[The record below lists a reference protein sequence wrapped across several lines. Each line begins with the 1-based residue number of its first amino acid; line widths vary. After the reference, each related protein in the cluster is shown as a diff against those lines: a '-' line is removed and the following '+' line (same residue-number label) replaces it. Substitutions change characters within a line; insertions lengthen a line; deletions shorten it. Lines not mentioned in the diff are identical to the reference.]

1 MLNDKVRRMQ
11 INSEIYNELKNNNN
25 IITTSKVVEMGYSR
39 SLLSKYVKE
48 GLLERSQQGVYMLAD
63 AIEDDMY
70 MLMLRSKKIIFSHD
84 TALFLNGLS
93 DRTPSIHSVTI
104 PSNAKLS
111 KALSAECI
119 CYYVKPDLYHIG
131 KTMIKN
137 SLGYEVRC
145 YNAERTVCDMIR
157 SRNRLD
163 DESVVA
169 AIKNYAN
176 SREKNLNL
184 LAEYA
189 EIFRVQ
195 KILKKYLEVLL

>member
-1 MLNDKVRRMQ
+1 MLNGVSAMQ
-11 INSEIYNELKNNNN
+11 INPRIYSELKNNNN
-25 IITTSKVVEMGYSR
+25 MITTAKVIEMGFSR

-48 GLLERSQQGVYMLAD
+48 GLLERSQQGVYMLID

-70 MLMLRSKKIIFSHD
+70 MLMIRSEKIIFSHD

-93 DRTPSIHSVTI
+93 ERTPFVHSVTI
-104 PSNAKLS
+104 PSDTKLS
-111 KALSAECI
+111 KALNDECI
-119 CYYVKPDLYHIG
+119 CYYVKPDLYHVGEILR
-131 KTMIKN
+131 KN

-145 YNAERTVCDMIR
+145 YNAERTICDIVR

-163 DESVVA
+163 DETVVA

-176 SREKNLNL
+176 SREKDLNL

-189 EIFRVQ
+189 ELFGVQ
-195 KILKKYLEVLL
+195 KILKRYLEVLL